1 MSMVK
6 TFIAGGGGGASLVI
20 VGQPL
25 DTIKVRMQADTMK
38 QYKGVIDCATKAIR
52 NEGPLALY
60 KGIGP
65 PLAATTP
72 MYALCFF
79 GYNQGKKVFCDED
92 AFDPENL
99 KLVQIG
105 LAGACS
111 AAFTT
116 PIQAPQE
123 LLKCTLQTQTEGQFK
138 GAADVA
144 KHLYATGGLRALT
157 RGFSITLLRDASA
170 SVMYF
175 SWYEFMKAQLSGVPG
190 LSSDGKVNFGGILV
204 AGGVAGI
211 WNWAPAIPFDV
222 FKTKFQTSA
231 PVRFFLFISVCFQQ
245 RNAESAPF
253 LCAFTHETKG
263 FVAQGTY
270 SGAILGSRSV
280 MKEVLANE
288 GIKGC
293 FRGTAP
299 IFIRAVPANAACF
312 CGYEVCFSALTN
324 AGLE

>member
-1 MSMVK
+1 MSMIK
-6 TFIAGGGGGASLVI
+6 TFLAGGGGGASLVI

-25 DTIKVRMQADTMK
+25 DTIKVRMQADTLK

-79 GYNQGKKVFCDED
+79 GYNQGKRVFCDDD

-111 AAFTT
+111 ALFTT

-123 LLKCTLQTQTEGQFK
+123 LLKCTLQTQTKGQFK
-138 GAADVA
+138 GAIDVA
-144 KHLYATGGLRALT
+144 KHLYATGGFRALT

-175 SWYEFMKAQLSGVPG
+175 SWYELMKAKLSAVPG
-190 LSSDGKVNFGGILV
+190 LSSDGKVNFGGVLV

-231 PVRFFLFISVCFQQ
+231 P
-245 RNAESAPF
+245 
-253 LCAFTHETKG
+253 
-263 FVAQGTY
+263 GTY
-270 SGAILGSRSV
+270 SGAILGSKSV

>member
-1 MSMVK
+1 MIK

-38 QYKGVIDCATKAIR
+38 QYKGVFDCASQAIR
-52 NEGPLALY
+52 KEGPLALY
-60 KGIGP
+60 KGIVP
-65 PLAATTP
+65 PLTATTP

-79 GYNQGKKVFCDED
+79 GYNQGKKIFCDDD

-123 LLKCTLQTQTEGQFK
+123 LLKCTLQTNSEFK
-138 GAADVA
+138 GAGDVA
-144 KHLYATGGLRALT
+144 KHLYETGGVRALT

-175 SWYEFMKAQLSGVPG
+175 SWYEFMKAQLSSVPG

-231 PVRFFLFISVCFQQ
+231 P
-245 RNAESAPF
+245 
-253 LCAFTHETKG
+253 
-263 FVAQGTY
+263 GTY
-270 SGAILGSRSV
+270 SGAILGSTSV
-280 MKEVLANE
+280 MKEVLAQE

-293 FRGTAP
+293 FKGTAP
-299 IFIRAVPANAACF
+299 IFMRAVPANAACF

-324 AGLE
+324 AGLP